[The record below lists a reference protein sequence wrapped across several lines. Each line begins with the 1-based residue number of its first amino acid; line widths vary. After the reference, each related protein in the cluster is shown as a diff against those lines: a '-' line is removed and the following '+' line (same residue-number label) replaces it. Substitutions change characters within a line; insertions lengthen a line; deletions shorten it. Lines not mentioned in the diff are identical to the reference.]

1 MKKIIKYMAASALCM
16 AAAVSC
22 LALSGCWGDY
32 MDSNRCVAR
41 DTNHTFTRAIIRY
54 GSSNEVVQ
62 VAAWQDYQN
71 SDSIQL
77 WIKDDKAKN
86 KVRVIYTHLN
96 NVILENPDPA
106 CPPSMNKFF

>member
-1 MKKIIKYMAASALCM
+1 MKKFIKYMATGVLCM
-16 AAAVSC
+16 AAAISC

-32 MDSNRCVAR
+32 MQSNRCVSR
-41 DTNHTFTRAIIRY
+41 DTNHTFTRATVFY
-54 GSSNEVVQ
+54 GNTNVVVQ
-62 VAAWQDYQN
+62 VAAWQDYEN

-86 KVRVIYTHLN
+86 KVRVIYTHLK